1 MARKDPRSPGHD
13 PPAEGTG
20 SPGRGRA
27 GAARPQLDEI
37 DLSILRVLQRNARAT
52 YTEIG
57 KAVGLSA
64 PSAHDRVHRLE
75 DRGVI
80 RGYHAEIDPE
90 LLGLGVLALVGVV
103 PSGNANLAA
112 MEAAFAAHSQVEVV
126 YTLAGEE
133 SHLLVVRAR
142 SLAELSELLQRIRDV
157 EGVAHTRTAVVLAT
171 PVMRGPGL

>member
-1 MARKDPRSPGHD
+1 MVSKHN
-13 PPAEGTG
+13 
-20 SPGRGRA
+20 
-27 GAARPQLDEI
+27 LDAT
-37 DLSILRVLQRNARAT
+37 DLAILRVLQANARAT

-80 RGYHAEIDPE
+80 RGYHAAVDPE

-103 PSGNANLAA
+103 PTGVADLAS
-112 MEAAFAAHSQVEVV
+112 MEAAFAADGQIEAV
-126 YTLAGEE
+126 YSVAGEE

-142 SLAELSELLQRIRDV
+142 TLPELSGVLQQIREV
-157 EGVAHTRTAVVLAT
+157 EGIAHTRTAVVLAT
-171 PVMRGPGL
+171 PVLRGPAL

>member
-1 MARKDPRSPGHD
+1 MASKHPH
-13 PPAEGTG
+13 
-20 SPGRGRA
+20 
-27 GAARPQLDEI
+27 LDAI
-37 DLSILRVLQRNARAT
+37 DLSILRVLQANARAT

-80 RGYHAEIDPE
+80 RGYHAAVDPE

-103 PSGNANLAA
+103 PSGSANLAA
-112 MEAAFAAHSQVEVV
+112 MEAAFAAAGEVEAV

-142 SLAELSELLQRIRDV
+142 SLNELSDVLQRIRDV
-157 EGVAHTRTAVVLAT
+157 EGVAHTRTAVVLST
-171 PVMRGPGL
+171 PVLRGPAL

>member
-1 MARKDPRSPGHD
+1 MVSKHN
-13 PPAEGTG
+13 
-20 SPGRGRA
+20 
-27 GAARPQLDEI
+27 LDAT
-37 DLSILRVLQRNARAT
+37 DLAILRVLQANARAT

-80 RGYHAEIDPE
+80 RGYHAAVDPE

-103 PSGNANLAA
+103 PTGVADLAS
-112 MEAAFAAHSQVEVV
+112 MEAAFAADGQIEAV
-126 YTLAGEE
+126 YSVAGEE

-142 SLAELSELLQRIRDV
+142 TLPELSGVLQQIRAV
-157 EGVAHTRTAVVLAT
+157 EGIAHTRTAVVLAT
-171 PVMRGPGL
+171 PVLRGPAL